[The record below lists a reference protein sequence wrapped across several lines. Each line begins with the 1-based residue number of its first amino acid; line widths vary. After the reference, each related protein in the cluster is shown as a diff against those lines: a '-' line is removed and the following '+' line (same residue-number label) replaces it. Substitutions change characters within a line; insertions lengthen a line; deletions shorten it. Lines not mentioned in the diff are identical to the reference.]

1 MRSKNSNGFTIIE
14 LVVAMA
20 FLGIVVVAV
29 SELYTTLR
37 QANRAANNYTVAV
50 QAAQQLVEKYRNT
63 GYNDI
68 PVGTTD
74 VTSTTLAAHPN
85 LLEPRSA
92 TTSVTEE
99 NVGMKKIDVT
109 ISYKERTGIKTVQFS
124 TLVSYKGLNR

>member
-1 MRSKNSNGFTIIE
+1 
-14 LVVAMA
+14 MA

-68 PVGTTD
+68 AAGTTD
-74 VTSTTLAAHPN
+74 VTTSALSPHPN
-85 LLEPRSA
+85 LLAPRSA
-92 TTSVTEE
+92 TTTVTE
-99 NVGMKKIDVT
+99 VDAGLKKVDVSV
-109 ISYKERTGIKTVQFS
+109 SYKERTGIKTVQFS
-124 TLVSYKGLNR
+124 TLVSYKGINR

>member
-1 MRSKNSNGFTIIE
+1 
-14 LVVAMA
+14 MA

-99 NVGMKKIDVT
+99 SVGMKKIDVT